1 MEFIKPTVITIP
13 KKFADFYVALSNFA
27 DDTGEDLWSLLDAIK
42 CKETDFAPYINFEY
56 EE

>member
-1 MEFIKPTVITIP
+1 MEYIKPTVITVP

-27 DDTGEDLWSLLDAIK
+27 DDMGEDLWSLLDAIK